1 MTDLNAALI
10 QCFYEAF
17 QRSDAEAMAKCYAP
31 DIEFSD
37 PVFGVLRGREAG
49 DMWRMLLARAAEFS
63 LTFSDVRSV
72 GQAATANW
80 VATYRF
86 SQTGRLVVN
95 RINARFMIRDGL
107 IVEHHDNFDLWTWSR
122 QALGFKGLLLGWTS
136 LVQNKI
142 RAQAAKGLRNYRQ
155 QQTT

>member
-1 MTDLNAALI
+1 MTDPNAALI
-10 QCFYEAF
+10 QRFYEAF
-17 QRSDAEAMAKCYAP
+17 QRSDAEAMAACYAP

-63 LTFSDVRSV
+63 LTFDNIKSV
-72 GQAATANW
+72 GQTATANC

-86 SQTGRLVVN
+86 SQTGRPVVN
-95 RINARFMIRDGL
+95 RIQTRFMIRDGL
-107 IVEHHDNFDLWTWSR
+107 IVEHHDTFDLWSWSR

-136 LVQNKI
+136 FVQNRI
-142 RAQAAKGLRNYRQ
+142 RVQAANGLRAYRQ
-155 QQTT
+155 QPKT

>member
-1 MTDLNAALI
+1 MTDPNAALI
-10 QCFYEAF
+10 QRFYEAF
-17 QRSDAEAMAKCYAP
+17 QHSDAEAMAACYAP

-63 LTFSDVRSV
+63 LAFDNIKSV
-72 GQAATANW
+72 GQTATANC

-95 RINARFMIRDGL
+95 RINSRFVIRDGL
-107 IVEHHDNFDLWTWSR
+107 IIEHHDSFDLWTWSR

-136 LVQNKI
+136 FVQNRI
-142 RAQAAKGLRNYRQ
+142 RAQAANGLRAYRQ
-155 QQTT
+155 QQKT

>member
-1 MTDLNAALI
+1 MTDANAALI
-10 QCFYEAF
+10 QRFYEAF
-17 QRSDAEAMAKCYAP
+17 QRSDAEAMAQCYAP

-49 DMWRMLLARAAEFS
+49 DMWRMLLARASEFS
-63 LTFSDVRSV
+63 LTFSDIKSA
-72 GQAATANW
+72 GQTVTANW
-80 VATYRF
+80 IATYRF

-95 RINARFMIRDGL
+95 RINARFVIRDGL
-107 IVEHHDNFDLWTWSR
+107 IIEHYDNFDLWTWSR

-142 RAQAAKGLRNYRQ
+142 RAQAAKGLRAYRQ
-155 QQTT
+155 QAKT

>member
-1 MTDLNAALI
+1 MTDPNAALI
-10 QCFYEAF
+10 QRFYEAF
-17 QRSDAEAMAKCYAP
+17 QRSDAEAMAACYAP

-37 PVFGVLRGREAG
+37 PVFRVLRGREAG

-63 LTFSDVRSV
+63 LTFDNIKSV
-72 GQAATANW
+72 GQTATANC

-95 RINARFMIRDGL
+95 RIQTRFMIRDGL
-107 IVEHHDNFDLWTWSR
+107 IVEHHDTFDLWSWSR

-136 LVQNKI
+136 FVQNRI
-142 RAQAAKGLRNYRQ
+142 RAQAANGLRAYRQ
-155 QQTT
+155 QPKT